1 MTSRADSTTHD
12 LHRPVVVGFDGSP
25 SSASALD
32 AAAVEAVRLGVPLR
46 IVHAYVWPIF
56 YASLTNV
63 PYEPSEWEPSA
74 SVRDDLSATAERLA
88 TRHPGL
94 AVQSRVMAGTGG
106 PVLVAES
113 DDASMI
119 VVGGRGIGGLAGLL
133 AGSVAPYVA
142 SHARC
147 PVMVVRAGH
156 NPPAGAG
163 RVVVGVDGSPS
174 SVAALWFAGAW
185 AEGRDATIDVIQ
197 AQPQPDPEASTR
209 VMRLVEAARRRHPS
223 LAVGLT
229 VVAGPASGA
238 LLTASRSANLVV
250 VGSRN
255 RGEIASLMLGSVGH
269 DLVRRSGSPVV
280 VVHGTAPG
288 SAAVG
293 GDDLDDLV
301 GRETG
306 SVRRSGVVRVGDAQ
320 P

>member
-1 MTSRADSTTHD
+1 
-12 LHRPVVVGFDGSP
+12 
-25 SSASALD
+25 
-32 AAAVEAVRLGVPLR
+32 
-46 IVHAYVWPIF
+46 
-56 YASLTNV
+56 
-63 PYEPSEWEPSA
+63 
-74 SVRDDLSATAERLA
+74 VRDDLAATAERLA
-88 TRHPGL
+88 ARHPGL
-94 AVQSRVMAGTGG
+94 TVQSRVMAGTGG
-106 PVLVAES
+106 SVLVAES

-174 SVAALWFAGAW
+174 SVAALWFAGSW
-185 AEGRDATIDVIQ
+185 AQGRDATIEVIQ
-197 AQPQPDPEASTR
+197 AQPQPDPEASTHLMQ
-209 VMRLVEAARRRHPS
+209 VVDIARRRFPS
-223 LAVGLT
+223 VPIDATITLD
-229 VVAGPASGA
+229 PASAA

-288 SAAVG
+288 SAAVA
-293 GDDLDDLV
+293 GDDFHDLV

>member
-1 MTSRADSTTHD
+1 MTTQADWTKDD

-63 PYEPSEWEPSA
+63 PYEPSEWEPPA
-74 SVRDDLSATAERLA
+74 SVRDDLAATAERLA

-94 AVQSRVMAGTGG
+94 DVQSRVMAGTGG

-174 SVAALWFAGAW
+174 SIAALWFAGSW
-185 AEGRDATIDVIQ
+185 AQGREATIEVIQ
-197 AQPQPDPEASTR
+197 AQPHPDPEASARLMR
-209 VMRLVEAARRRHPS
+209 VIDAARSRFPS
-223 LAVGLT
+223 VPIDAT
-229 VVAGPASGA
+229 ITPEQASAA

-255 RGEIASLMLGSVGH
+255 RGEIASVMRGSVGH

-280 VVHGTAPG
+280 VVHGAAPG
-288 SAAVG
+288 SAALG
-293 GDDLDDLV
+293 GGDLDDLV

-306 SVRRSGVVRVGDAQ
+306 SVRRPGVVRVGDAK